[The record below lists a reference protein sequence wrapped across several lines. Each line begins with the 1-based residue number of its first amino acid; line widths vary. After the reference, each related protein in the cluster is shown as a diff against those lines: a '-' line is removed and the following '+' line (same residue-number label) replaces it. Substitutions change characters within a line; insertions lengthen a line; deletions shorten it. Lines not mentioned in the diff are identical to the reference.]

1 MEMALPPH
9 PPATAA
15 APRLTAEARR
25 SFERTGVL
33 VLGPVSSIATP
44 EQRATARRRVLAAQQ
59 QHPEPARRAEPA
71 ALAPPR
77 AAGRRRRSTAL
88 TSAERRIVWQQ
99 RTLLVLAAAG
109 NGLALSATTQLKL
122 GLVGGN
128 AGRLATSTVKAP
140 PHPHSPTY
148 HHTATRRV
156 HTLHPSPHRLNDTAP
171 LGDRRGSSWH
181 SSASATFCSAP
192 SSPAPAIGSAA
203 GRSCACPCWAG
214 SGGAHRHCDRL
225 RSRLPQR

>member
-1 MEMALPPH
+1 MLRAAL
-9 PPATAA
+9 
-15 APRLTAEARR
+15 LFEVLR
-25 SFERTGVL
+25 SCTGVL

-140 PHPHSPTY
+140 TTPPPDEYT
-148 HHTATRRV
+148 
-156 HTLHPSPHRLNDTAP
+156 PSTP
-171 LGDRRGSSWH
+171 LR
-181 SSASATFCSAP
+181 
-192 SSPAPAIGSAA
+192 IV
-203 GRSCACPCWAG
+203 
-214 SGGAHRHCDRL
+214 
-225 RSRLPQR
+225 